1 MELLLG
7 LGIIFLIIILANVA
21 EKNPDW
27 RPLYMLAL
35 IGFCLLWAGF
45 GALVLLLPSL
55 SMPISL
61 AEQPPPSVGL
71 AFLISALVG
80 ALVLLPPIRRF
91 LARFLPTRADSPV
104 HTTAL
109 FLALFLSAWSSIN
122 LLWVGGVEGLQ
133 QSVESVPISLL
144 AVQAAG
150 LIIFAFF
157 GVGFLIRRS
166 WSETVERLG
175 LARLESR
182 MLLIAPTAVVVLLI
196 VEVVITGIWLLLAP
210 QQAEALGQISDQLF
224 GQYDSFATIFIL
236 ALLSSVSEEIL
247 FRGAL
252 QPRLGLI
259 LTAVLFA
266 FVHQQ
271 YAISPATLIV
281 LLIGIVL
288 GLLRRHFGT
297 WTAVLTHFGYNF
309 TLLVFGLIADRFLN
323 LQG

>member
-1 MELLLG
+1 MELVLG
-7 LGIIFLIIILANVA
+7 LGIVFLIIILANVA
-21 EKNPDW
+21 EKNPSW

-35 IGFCLLWAGF
+35 IGLCLLWAGF
-45 GALVLLLPSL
+45 GVGILLLPSL
-55 SMPISL
+55 PMPIEL
-61 AEQPPPSVGL
+61 AQPPPPSVGL
-71 AFLISALVG
+71 AFLISAAAG
-80 ALVLLPPIRRF
+80 GVLLLLPVRRL
-91 LARFLPTRADSPV
+91 LARWLPTRADSPV

-109 FLALFLSAWSSIN
+109 LLALFLSAWSSIN

-133 QSVESVPISLL
+133 QTAENVPIGLL

-150 LIIFAFF
+150 LILFAFF
-157 GVGFLIRRS
+157 GVGFLVRRS
-166 WSETVERLG
+166 WSETVARLG
-175 LARLESR
+175 LVRLESR
-182 MLLIAPTAVVVLLI
+182 MLLIAPTAVVLLLI
-196 VEVVITGIWLLLAP
+196 VEVVISGIWFLLAP

-224 GQYDSFATIFIL
+224 GQYNSLGTIFAL
-236 ALLSSVSEEIL
+236 AVLSSVSEEFL

-252 QPRLGLI
+252 QPKLGLV

-309 TLLVFGLIADRFLN
+309 TLLDFSLIANRFLN

>member
-1 MELLLG
+1 MELALG
-7 LGIIFLIIILANVA
+7 FGIIFIIIILANVA
-21 EKNPDW
+21 EKRPEW
-27 RPLYMLAL
+27 RPIYMLAL
-35 IGFCLLWAGF
+35 IGFSLLWAGF
-45 GALVLLLPSL
+45 GVLILLLPSL
-55 SMPISL
+55 PMPISL
-61 AEQPPPSVGL
+61 TQQPPPSVGL
-71 AFLISALVG
+71 AFLISAGVA
-80 ALVLLPPIRRF
+80 ALLLLLPIRRL
-91 LARFLPTRADSPV
+91 LARLLPTRADSPV

-109 FLALFLSAWSSIN
+109 FLALFLTAWSAIN

-133 QSVESVPISLL
+133 GSVESVPISLL

-157 GVGFLIRRS
+157 GAGFLIRRD

-175 LARLESR
+175 LVRFQSR
-182 MLLIAPTAVVVLLI
+182 NLLVAPTAVVVLLI
-196 VEVVITGIWLLLAP
+196 IEVVITGIWLLVSP

-224 GQYDSFATIFIL
+224 GQYDSLATIFIL
-236 ALLSSVSEEIL
+236 ALLSSVSEEFL

-259 LTAVLFA
+259 LTAILFA

-309 TLLVFGLIADRFLN
+309 TLLVFSLIASRFLD